1 MYSRWL
7 PLSPR
12 HQKSW
17 RIESFCTHFTWPSA
31 QRGGPFCFIVV
42 SRCPGFGIRHPGPVS
57 GKAEARSPK
66 PEQLTTLLHE
76 GSSSPPTHWHRSRL
90 RGAGRDSRVPLHLW
104 LAMAGCFLHGGD
116 NLDHH
121 RISGDPPA
129 IERRARVQPGAH
141 FFWGGAGLP
150 LDRGTHAGF
159 ASILTSER

>member
-7 PLSPR
+7 PVSPR
-12 HQKSW
+12 TQKSW

-90 RGAGRDSRVPLHLW
+90 RGAGRDSRVHFIFGWQWLDAFYMVVTTLTTIGYQEIHPLSSGGRVFN
-104 LAMAGCFLHGGD
+104 LAL
-116 NLDHH
+116 
-121 RISGDPPA
+121 I
-129 IERRARVQPGAH
+129 
-141 FFWGGAGLP
+141 FFGVALV
-150 LDRGTHAGF
+150 
-159 ASILTSER
+159 